1 MPRQVSKADWSL
13 TANVTHID
21 NIRFLGVGHLT
32 TQGLKQKRRS
42 DWSGTQNQQWSD
54 PYYQPQ
60 KTKFPYGMKWK
71 DHNVDHRTG
80 KTGRTHQDDDSGGQ
94 WYFEEDLIMTYAG
107 DKRRYN
113 STQDGYTGGK
123 ILMTKQQAYEMGMT
137 PQQVINWYNEDK
149 LFYDSAKKTNTK
161 PSLFF
166 EYRKDGSITGKFKP
180 PIIPPTTP
188 ATPPPVMTPP
198 EPTPAPV
205 AEPTPAPVAEPTPVG
220 NLNPYQLTTTINPK
234 WILLAIVGVG
244 ILSAMIFIMRGR
256 K

>member
-1 MPRQVSKADWSL
+1 MPKQITQADWSL
-13 TANVTHID
+13 SANITHID
-21 NIRFLGVGHLT
+21 NIRFLGAGHLT
-32 TQGLKQKRRS
+32 TQGTKGKSRT
-42 DWSGTQNQQWSD
+42 DWSGTQSQLWSD
-54 PYYQPQ
+54 PQFPPQ
-60 KTKFPYGMKWK
+60 KTKFNG
-71 DHNVDHRTG
+71 N
-80 KTGRTHQDDDSGGQ
+80 
-94 WYFEEDLIMTYAG
+94 WYFEDELIFSYPA
-107 DKRRYN
+107 DKYN
-113 STQDGYTGGK
+113 NNIFMDGYTGGK

-180 PIIPPTTP
+180 PIIPPPTP

-220 NLNPYQLTTTINPK
+220 NLNPYQLKTTIDPK
-234 WILLAIVGVG
+234 WILLAVVGVG
-244 ILSAMIFIMRGR
+244 ILSAMIFILRGR

>member
-1 MPRQVSKADWSL
+1 MPRQISKADWSKSD
-13 TANVTHID
+13 NVSFD
-21 NIRFLGVGHLT
+21 SQGNRLLGAGHLT
-32 TQGLKQKRRS
+32 TEGTKGKSRS
-42 DWSGTQNQQWSD
+42 DWSGTQFQLWSN
-54 PYYQPQ
+54 PQFPPQ
-60 KTKFPYGMKWK
+60 KTKFNG
-71 DHNVDHRTG
+71 N
-80 KTGRTHQDDDSGGQ
+80 
-94 WYFEEDLIMTYAG
+94 WYFEDELIFSYPA
-107 DKRRYN
+107 DKWNYN
-113 STQDGYTGGK
+113 IWMDKFTGGK

-180 PIIPPTTP
+180 PIIPPPTP
-188 ATPPPVMTPP
+188 ATPPPVMTLP
-198 EPTPAPV
+198 EPAPV
-205 AEPTPAPVAEPTPVG
+205 VEPAPEPVPVG
-220 NLNPYQLTTTINPK
+220 NLNPYQLKTTIDPK

>member
-1 MPRQVSKADWSL
+1 MPSRADWSK
-13 TANVTHID
+13 TTHVSFD
-21 NIRFLGVGHLT
+21 SQGTRLLGEPHLT
-32 TQGLKQKRRS
+32 TQGTKGKGRS
-42 DWSGTQNQQWSD
+42 DWSGSQSQLWSD
-54 PYYQPQ
+54 PQFPPQ
-60 KTKFPYGMKWK
+60 KVKFPYAVETERVCGYT
-71 DHNVDHRTG
+71 DERTG
-80 KTGRTHQDDDSGGQ
+80 KFVHKCRGEDRSGGK
-94 WYFEEDLIMTYAG
+94 WYFEDELVMSYAG
-107 DKRRYN
+107 DKYRN
-113 STQDGYTGGK
+113 NISMDGYTGGK

-166 EYRKDGSITGKFKP
+166 EYREDGSITGKFKP
-180 PIIPPTTP
+180 PIIPPPTP
-188 ATPPPVMTPP
+188 PTPPPVMTPP

-205 AEPTPAPVAEPTPVG
+205 AEPTPESVPVG
-220 NLNPYQLTTTINPK
+220 NLNPYQLKTTIDPK

>member
-1 MPRQVSKADWSL
+1 MPKQISKADWSL
-13 TANVTHID
+13 MANVTIID
-21 NIRFLGVGHLT
+21 NQRIMGVGHLT
-32 TQGLKQKRRS
+32 TQGTKGKGRS
-42 DWSGTQNQQWSD
+42 DWSGSQSQLWSD
-54 PYYQPQ
+54 PSYPPQ
-60 KTKFPYGMKWK
+60 KVKFPYNIKSEKVCGYIQPHNQKWTNK
-71 DHNVDHRTG
+71 CRGEDR
-80 KTGRTHQDDDSGGQ
+80 SGGQ
-94 WYFEEDLIMTYAG
+94 WYFEDELVMTYAG
-107 DKRRYN
+107 DKYN
-113 STQDGYTGGK
+113 NNIFMDGWTGGK

-180 PIIPPTTP
+180 PIIPPPTP

-205 AEPTPAPVAEPTPVG
+205 AEPTPVG
-220 NLNPYQLTTTINPK
+220 NLNPYQLKTTIDPK

-244 ILSAMIFIMRGR
+244 IVSAMIFIMRGR

>member
-1 MPRQVSKADWSL
+1 LPSRADWSK
-13 TANVTHID
+13 TTHVSFD
-21 NIRFLGVGHLT
+21 SQGTRLLGEPHLT
-32 TQGLKQKRRS
+32 TQGTKGKSRS
-42 DWSGTQNQQWSD
+42 DWSGTQSQLWSD
-54 PYYQPQ
+54 PQFPPQ
-60 KTKFPYGMKWK
+60 KVKFPYGLKSK
-71 DHNVDHRTG
+71 SHNVDHRTG
-80 KTGRTHQDDDSGGQ
+80 KTGRTHQDDDSGGA
-94 WYFEEDLIMTYAG
+94 WYFEDELVMSYAG
-107 DKRRYN
+107 NKQAN
-113 STQDGYTGGK
+113 NIFMDGYTGGK

-149 LFYDSAKKTNTK
+149 LFYDSAKTTNTK

-166 EYRKDGSITGKFKP
+166 EYRKDGSIIGKFKP
-180 PIIPPTTP
+180 PIIPPPTP

-205 AEPTPAPVAEPTPVG
+205 AEPTPEPVPVG
-220 NLNPYQLTTTINPK
+220 NLNPYQLKTTIDPK